1 MRLYMIRHG
10 ETKGNREQ
18 RYVGTTDEGLLPES
32 FTRLKNRKMPE
43 VDKLYISPMKRCVE
57 TAGLLY
63 PYCEPVVVEEFR
75 ECDFGEFEYRNYA
88 ELNGNPAYQHF
99 IDTMGAEGFP
109 GGESLQEFQERCLRG
124 MERILGEITDGESLR
139 EEQNIGLVIHGGT
152 IMSLLDKY
160 SYPHRDYYEWQT
172 GNGSGYAAELIKD
185 SDTGEIHFS
194 NIVKL

>member
-32 FTRLKNRKMPE
+32 FARLKNRKMPK
-43 VDKLYISPMKRCVE
+43 VDKLYVSPMKRCVE

-63 PYCEPVVVEEFR
+63 PYCEPAVVEEFR
-75 ECDFGEFEYRNYA
+75 ECDFGGFEYRNYA
-88 ELNGNPAYQHF
+88 ELNGDPSYQHF
-99 IDTMGAEGFP
+99 IDTMGADGFP

-124 MERILGEITDGESLR
+124 MERVFSEITDGGSAG
-139 EEQNIGLVIHGGT
+139 EERNIGLVIHGGT

-172 GNGSGYAAELIKD
+172 GNGSGYAAKLMKD
-185 SDTGEIHFS
+185 SVTGEIYFS
-194 NIVKL
+194 DIVKL